1 MKQSMKWLA
10 DLFLLLIIAVL
21 AALLL
26 LPRAKERLS
35 FNYQPVPNYS
45 MENQAREQKTQ
56 EQLAGPREIAARF
69 GWREKTGEGTI
80 EKTAEVVAV
89 KDDPIEATGLKPM
102 GFVSGQDGARS
113 YLFKESNTEKVLTL
127 ALGVESKGWKLLE
140 VTPEGFLLEF
150 QGKEYIIKQ
159 NE

>member
-10 DLFLLLIIAVL
+10 DLFLLLIIAVM
-21 AALLL
+21 AGLLL

-45 MENQAREQKTQ
+45 MENQASEQKKQ
-56 EQLAGPREIAARF
+56 EQLAGPREIAALF
-69 GWREKTGEGTI
+69 GWREKTGAGTI

-102 GFVSGQDGARS
+102 GFVSGQDGSRN
-113 YLFKESNTEKVLTL
+113 YLFKESNTGKVLSL

-159 NE
+159 NK